1 MSVFSK
7 PVNFLKEVRQELGK
21 VSWSSREEVMNLT
34 FVVIVTTCLIAV
46 FIGVVDLAL
55 SKFLSLIFS

>member
-46 FIGVVDLAL
+46 FIGGVDLAL